1 MLDNDTVCSFIAQKL
16 DNLFDDS
23 KSSTS
28 DSLDM
33 KSPISLVDDEEERR
47 EREAFYE
54 DMDNDEYGFIT
65 SNKDQNAIITT
76 LDHISQVLQD
86 NAQSES
92 FSYQEVAAMRLQ
104 LLDILYRQYYQDYVN
119 AQAEEIRMH
128 LSALFS
134 PTRHRSQVLQRGRN
148 HS

>member
-1 MLDNDTVCSFIAQKL
+1 MLDNDTVCSFISQKL